1 VIVTH
6 LLQKELHLVLNT
18 FNIEIDIAKSAIRTK
33 ITFINHASL
42 LIQIGNTN
50 IITDPIYARS
60 IGWIAPRMQKAG
72 IPFEDLPQ
80 IDIILISHND
90 YDHLNTNTLRKLRR
104 QHQSHIIVPLG
115 DAKYAY
121 DAGFTSV
128 IEMNEWDTQEY
139 GQLRIT
145 CVPAKHKSNRALF
158 QRDKRLCCGYVIESP
173 LNTIYFA
180 GDTGYGTHFKEIS
193 SRFSINAALLPISA
207 YKPHNWFKDIHLNSL
222 TAIQAFIDLKS
233 DMLIPMH
240 WGTFKISDE
249 PLQEPPL
256 LLQEEAKRIGIS
268 DKIRILKNGDAV
280 QL

>member
-1 VIVTH
+1 MH
-6 LLQKELHLVLNT
+6 
-18 FNIEIDIAKSAIRTK
+18 TK
-33 ITFINHASL
+33 ITFINHATL

-60 IGWIAPRMQKAG
+60 VGWIAPRMQKAG

-90 YDHLNTNTLRKLRR
+90 YDHLNTRTLRKLRR
-104 QHQSHIIVPLG
+104 RHLSLIIVPLG
-115 DAKYAY
+115 DAKYAV
-121 DAGFTSV
+121 DAGFTPV
-128 IEMNEWDTQEY
+128 IEMNEWDTQRV

-145 CVPAKHKSNRALF
+145 CVPAKHKSNRAFF
-158 QRDKRLCCGYVIESP
+158 QRDKRLCCGYVIESSD
-173 LNTIYFA
+173 NTIYFA
-180 GDTGYGTHFKEIS
+180 GDTGYGAHFKEIS
-193 SRFSINAALLPISA
+193 SRFIISAALLPIGA
-207 YKPHNWFKDIHLNSL
+207 YKPHNWFKEIHLNPI

-233 DMLIPMH
+233 DILIPMH

-268 DKIRILKNGDAV
+268 DKIRILKNGDVVYLSDLPAEGT
-280 QL
+280 QAGRS